1 MDNTIVRIQFAEIRN
16 LQNVEHGTIKMA
28 CNTKDN
34 IFNTASDILGIY
46 GQNGSGK
53 TTFINALGILGTLL
67 SGKRLTPDTVNYIT
81 KGEETAQ
88 LRFDFSITDNK
99 THYKVIYEVTIS
111 KCNKDEWD
119 ENAEDY
125 NPVVVSKEK
134 LRCSYF
140 KNEEWTALRT
150 LIDYD
155 INDKKVFKPNTSLRE
170 ITNGKSETINEL
182 LVAKKLA
189 IKQSTSFIFSSDT
202 QKQIMNGC
210 SNVIYKDI
218 ISSLYYFGRNNLLII
233 SNRNSGLIT
242 MNVAL
247 PFSYRIDKNGVSTMM
262 SVLMRLDTPT
272 VIPVSVLDTINKVIK
287 VMNTVLCELIPG
299 LQVEV
304 RELGK
309 QLMQDGAEGVS
320 VELISYRNGRGI
332 ALRYESEGI
341 KKIISILHM
350 LIAMYNNPSM
360 TLAIDELDA
369 GIFEYL
375 LGEILKV
382 INETGKGQLIFTS
395 HNLRP
400 LETLNKNSIIFTT
413 TNPSNRYTRLVNVK
427 TNNNL
432 RDVYYHDL
440 ILGGQKECIYEPTN
454 SFAISHSFRIAGE
467 VDAE

>member
-1 MDNTIVRIQFAEIRN
+1 MDDKIVRIQYAEIRN
-16 LQNVEHGTIKMA
+16 LQNVERGIIKMA
-28 CNTKDN
+28 CNTKDGEYS
-34 IFNTASDILGIY
+34 ASSDILGIY

-53 TTFINALGILGTLL
+53 TTFINALGILDTLL
-67 SGKRLTPDTVNYIT
+67 SGKRLTPDMVNYIT
-81 KGEETAQ
+81 KEEQHAD
-88 LRFDFSITDNK
+88 LRFDFSVTDSK
-99 THYKVIYEVTIS
+99 ACYKVIYEARIS
-111 KCNKDEWD
+111 KRDKDEWD

-125 NPVVVSKEK
+125 NPVVVSQEK
-134 LRCSYF
+134 LRFSYLQ
-140 KNEEWTALRT
+140 NGEWTSLRT

-155 INDKKVFKPNTSLRE
+155 MKDKKAFKPNTSLQE
-170 ITNGKSETINEL
+170 ITDGKSDTVNEL

-202 QKQIMNGC
+202 QKQMTNGRP
-210 SNVIYKDI
+210 NMMYKDV
-218 ISSLYYFGRNNLLII
+218 ISSLYYFGRNNLFII
-233 SNRNSGLIT
+233 SNRNTGLIT

-247 PFSYRIDKNGVSTMM
+247 PFSYRIDKNGASAMV
-262 SVLMRLDTPT
+262 SVLMRLDTST
-272 VIPVSVLDTINKVIK
+272 VIPVTVLNTINQVIK
-287 VMNTVLCELIPG
+287 VMNTVLCEIIPG
-299 LQVEV
+299 LQVEIS
-304 RELGK
+304 ELGK
-309 QLMQDGAEGVS
+309 QLMQDGTEGVS
-320 VELISYRNGRGI
+320 VEMTSLRNGRRLP
-332 ALRYESEGI
+332 LRYESEGI

-360 TLAIDELDA
+360 TLAVDELDA
-369 GIFEYL
+369 GIYEYL

-382 INETGKGQLIFTS
+382 INETGRGQLIFTS

-413 TNPSNRYTRLVNVK
+413 TNPANRYIRLANVK

-467 VDAE
+467 ADGK